1 MVDRWDSP
9 FLGPFESLWPQQL
22 DAFPRMEA
30 KPRCVLGISRPVS
43 SQKPTIEDIAFYCTG
58 KTVLISNKML
68 KKTTEEWKE
77 RKGRYA
83 LNWENKGALMEPWKS
98 CREKL
103 KSRPLITMLRKRLHE
118 LSFQVSHNC
127 NLFHSLSLLK
137 TKNLH

>member
-1 MVDRWDSP
+1 MVDWWDSP

-43 SQKPTIEDIAFYCTG
+43 SQKPTIEDTAFYCTG

-77 RKGRYA
+77 RKGR
-83 LNWENKGALMEPWKS
+83 LLTGRIRTGLTHGAMEIMS
-98 CREKL
+98 RE
-103 KSRPLITMLRKRLHE
+103 T
-118 LSFQVSHNC
+118 QVQAPDH
-127 NLFHSLSLLK
+127 HA
-137 TKNLH
+137 